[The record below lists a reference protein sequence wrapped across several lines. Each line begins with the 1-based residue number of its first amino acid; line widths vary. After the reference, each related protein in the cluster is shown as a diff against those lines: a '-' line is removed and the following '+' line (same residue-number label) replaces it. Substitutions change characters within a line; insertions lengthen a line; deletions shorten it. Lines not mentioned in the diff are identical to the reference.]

1 MKRLMAALACV
12 ASAALLAACGSS
24 SSSTGK
30 SSASVSS
37 FGVNAKGTVVFYQ
50 RSATDAAA
58 DVLVPEFNRTHP
70 GLKVKLVITG
80 ENDDT
85 STLASAIRAGNPP
98 DLVGLNDIDI
108 TEFDSKN
115 TLMNLTKYIK
125 ALPEYSELS
134 PGHLALGEYEG
145 ADYAV
150 PYLADVS
157 VLWYNKVLFEKA
169 GISGPP
175 ATVTEM
181 VTDAN
186 KIQALKLPGTY
197 GISFAGDC
205 QGCMAFAGLPDM
217 WANHDYLIE
226 GKIPNQRIDIEGNQD
241 LTAWLNAYHSVWK
254 NGDAPASDQTDT
266 GTTWG
271 KDFASGKIGI
281 FPAGYDEY
289 TELASGKDLKD
300 YGIAGLPGVNGDTAT
315 FDGGDDFVI
324 PNGAKNASGAWEFVK
339 WMLQKTQQTELAKYG
354 LTPVVGSVLTSSFA
368 KEYPYDAVAVKVMKH
383 DGYAPTTMIYDTA
396 INEPDSP
403 WFKLFSSAV
412 FSGQTQSAEKAA
424 QSAFSQLL
432 VSTDSGK

>member
-1 MKRLMAALACV
+1 MKRLIAAVSSV
-12 ASAALLAACGSS
+12 AAAVLLAACGGSS
-24 SSSTGK
+24 SSS
-30 SSASVSS
+30 SSPSASVSS
-37 FGVNAKGTVVFYQ
+37 FGNNAKGTVVFYQ

-80 ENDDT
+80 ENADT
-85 STLASAIRAGNPP
+85 STLAAAIRAGNPP

-125 ALPEYSELS
+125 ALPEYGSLS
-134 PGHLALGEYEG
+134 QGHLALGEYKG
-145 ADYAV
+145 ADYGV

-157 VLWYNKVLFEKA
+157 VLWYNKVLFAKA

-175 ATVTEM
+175 TTMAQM
-181 VTDAN
+181 VADAN
-186 KIQALKLPGTY
+186 KIQALKLPDTY

-205 QGCMAFAGLPDM
+205 QGCMAFAGLPDL
-217 WANHDYLIE
+217 WANHAYLIK
-226 GKIPNQRIDIEGNQD
+226 GKIPNQTIDIEGNSD
-241 LTAWLNAYHSVWK
+241 LTAWLNAYHEMWK

-271 KDFASGKIGI
+271 NDFVTGKIGML
-281 FPAGYDEY
+281 PEGYDIY
-289 TELASGKDLKD
+289 TKLAAGKDLKD

-324 PNGAKNASGAWEFVK
+324 PSGAKNASGAWEFVK
-339 WMLQKTQQTELAKYG
+339 WMLQPQQQTELAKYG
-354 LTPVVGSVLTSSFA
+354 LTPVVGSVLNASFEKA
-368 KEYPYDAVAVKVMKH
+368 YPYDATAVKVMQH

-396 INEPDSP
+396 INEPNSP
-403 WFKLFSSAV
+403 WFKLFSSSV
-412 FSGQTQSAEKAA
+412 FSGQTASAEKTA
-424 QSAFSQLL
+424 QSAFQQLL

>member
-1 MKRLMAALACV
+1 
-12 ASAALLAACGSS
+12 
-24 SSSTGK
+24 
-30 SSASVSS
+30 
-37 FGVNAKGTVVFYQ
+37 VVFYQ
-50 RSATDAAA
+50 RSGTEAAA

-80 ENDDT
+80 ANDDT

-115 TLMNLTKYIK
+115 TLMDLTKYIK
-125 ALPEYSELS
+125 ALPEYSSLS
-134 PGHLALGEYEG
+134 KGHLALGEYEG
-145 ADYAV
+145 AQYAV

-157 VLWYNKVLFEKA
+157 VLWYNKVLFNKA
-169 GISGPP
+169 DITGPP
-175 ATVTEM
+175 KTIAEM

-186 KIQALKLPGTY
+186 KIQALKLAGTY

-226 GKIPNQRIDIEGNQD
+226 GKIPNQRIDIEGNKD
-241 LTAWLNAYHSVWK
+241 LTAWLNAYHEMWK
-254 NGDAPASDQTDT
+254 NGDAPVSDQTDT

-271 KDFASGKIGI
+271 KDFASGNVGI

-289 TELASGKDLKD
+289 TDLASSKNLKN
-300 YGIAGLPGVNGDTAT
+300 YGVAGLPGVNGDTAT

-324 PNGAKNASGAWEFVK
+324 PTGAKNASGAWEFVR
-339 WMLQKTQQTELAKYG
+339 WMLQEKQQTALAKYG
-354 LTPVVGSVLTSSFA
+354 LTPVVGSVLDAQFE
-368 KEYPYDAVAVKVMKH
+368 KQYPYDTVAVKVMNH

-412 FSGQTQSAEKAA
+412 FSGQTQSAEKTA

-432 VSTDSGK
+432 VSTSSGK